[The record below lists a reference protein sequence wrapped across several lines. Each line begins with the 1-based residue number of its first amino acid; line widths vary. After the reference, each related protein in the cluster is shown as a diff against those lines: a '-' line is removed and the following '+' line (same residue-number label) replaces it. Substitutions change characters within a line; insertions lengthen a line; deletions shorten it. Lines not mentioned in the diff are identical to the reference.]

1 MNPKANAQRKSLNAK
16 DFQRPT
22 HGPKTD
28 QFIGM
33 TGAQAFHEMMRQHGV
48 ECIFG
53 YPGGRF
59 SRSLMRFITHHT
71 FNLS

>member
-48 ECIFG
+48 ECI
-53 YPGGRF
+53 
-59 SRSLMRFITHHT
+59 
-71 FNLS
+71 